1 MRFQPITFLKFPP
14 SPHRLQ
20 LLIRTSARLLAVT
33 LALIAASCSTST
45 QPTPSSPSTTDTQ
58 AASPLPLGIY
68 TNDTLPSRS
77 MTLTMLDGGRYTLK
91 VRGLLFQGTWTLA
104 QHEATFNLTEGG
116 ICIDKLGT
124 YEWAFDGQS
133 LTFTLVQD
141 DCLTRTVDWP
151 SGPWIIQP

>member
-1 MRFQPITFLKFPP
+1 MRFQPITFPKLFP

-20 LLIRTSARLLAVT
+20 LLIRTSARLLPVT
-33 LALIAASCSTST
+33 LAIIAASCGTST
-45 QPTPSSPSTTDTQ
+45 QPTPSSPTASDMQ

-68 TNDTLPSRS
+68 TNDIPPSRS
-77 MTLTMLDGGRYTLK
+77 KTLTLLDGGRFTLK
-91 VRGLLFQGTWTLA
+91 IHGLLSQGTWTLA
-104 QHEATFNLTEGG
+104 EHEATFTLTEGG
-116 ICIDKLGT
+116 VCIDKLGT

-151 SGPWIIQP
+151 SGPWIIQR